1 MFREDVA
8 VPKNP
13 ESEGSRLI
21 TLKQIEQEH
30 GVSRSALHT
39 YRRSTSF
46 PQPVPVE
53 GSTKIQYSADEVAAW
68 FEANPPSQGKR
79 TDLAPQPQQGEPDM
93 AEATVTVGDPV
104 PANDRGFLTYGGREI
119 PTDYGHTVRVQES
132 SSAEGPKVWLFISD
146 SPTTEGHNP
155 HLNLEQ
161 AIALHA
167 ALGQFIEGVPER
179 WGDGAQLLAEAK
191 RRVLGSEE

>member
-1 MFREDVA
+1 M
-8 VPKNP
+8 PKSP

-53 GSTKIQYSADEVAAW
+53 GSTKIQYRADQVAAW

-79 TDLAPQPQQGEPDM
+79 TDLTEKPQGVPVTTTVDPRIAVLSGLSDPPYNETAEEHCVPWDDAVKLLDTYRAKELRLG
-93 AEATVTVGDPV
+93 AEAIEQELLGGAAKSECDGVWDDAIRAAATVLRQMADP
-104 PANDRGFLTYGGREI
+104 
-119 PTDYGHTVRVQES
+119 DYH
-132 SSAEGPKVWLFISD
+132 AEGAP
-146 SPTTEGHNP
+146 
-155 HLNLEQ
+155 
-161 AIALHA
+161 
-167 ALGQFIEGVPER
+167 
-179 WGDGAQLLAEAK
+179 GA
-191 RRVLGSEE
+191 